1 MRNFQLADN
10 LHSFCLRQSCSCCSG
25 SCDSNK
31 SSPGKRQKSVDYF
44 NHLFKGTYV
53 MCSCLIVYS
62 LLVINFLAISDP
74 NHRDPIAITLQ
85 PLAQVGTELY
95 YNAMYMGDAMGDP
108 LADTIQIYG
117 DSLVWLFQS
126 TGEVLSIIPDMLTW
140 TPPVQA
146 RTLNNYY
153 W

>member
-31 SSPGKRQKSVDYF
+31 SSLGKKQKSVDYF
-44 NHLFKGTYV
+44 DHLFKGTYV

-74 NHRDPIAITLQ
+74 VHRDPIGVALQ
-85 PLAQVGTELY
+85 PVAQVGAELY
-95 YNAMYMGDAMGDP
+95 YNAMYIGDAMGNP
-108 LADTIQIYG
+108 LEDTIEIYTN
-117 DSLVWLFQS
+117 SLISLFQN
-126 TGEVLSIIPDMLTW
+126 TGEVLSKIPDMLTW
-140 TPPVQA
+140 APPVQA
-146 RTLNNYY
+146 RTMNNYY